1 MPDVVTSL
9 IGNKSIFDKYGS
21 DKRSGVLFCL
31 RNDLEKFYSDSDIDT
46 LIARFKHVR
55 TERTDTTIKAP
66 IWEWDNDRE
75 QLIGSMLHKF
85 SEFQVIITDRYHG
98 TIFSQIVNVPVVVIN
113 SADHKLSS
121 GVKWFPKDKFSQ
133 NVYYAHNLD
142 EAYQL
147 ANKILERNGKVIMN
161 HSYFKDNYY
170 NTPIHCLG

>member
-1 MPDVVTSL
+1 MGKNRGAL
-9 IGNKSIFDKYGS
+9 IRNILELFSKY
-21 DKRSGVLFCL
+21 
-31 RNDLEKFYSDSDIDT
+31 
-46 LIARFKHVR
+46 
-55 TERTDTTIKAP
+55 
-66 IWEWDNDRE
+66 
-75 QLIGSMLHKF
+75 
-85 SEFQVIITDRYHG
+85 QVIITDRYHG